1 MQFDLFRNAQA
12 TEAVAALNHASMA
25 STVLEKIAASSVQ
38 RAAALPAV
46 TRAEFD
52 AAELER
58 RQHFAAVGIDGN
70 ALVQRYGVF
79 FGCPAP
85 SRPQSDSGDQG
96 RIAVKRRHEDCH

>member
-70 ALVQRYGVF
+70 GI
-79 FGCPAP
+79 G
-85 SRPQSDSGDQG
+85 DSHGTC
-96 RIAVKRRHEDCH
+96 R